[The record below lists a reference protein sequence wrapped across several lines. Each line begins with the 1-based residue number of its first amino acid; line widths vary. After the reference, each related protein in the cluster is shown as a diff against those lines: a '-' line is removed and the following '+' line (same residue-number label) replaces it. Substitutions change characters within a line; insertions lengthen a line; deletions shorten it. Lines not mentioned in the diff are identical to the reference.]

1 MLTSFA
7 DLIALSTDTYSRPL
21 LVEIGPLQIRSGR
34 HPIVSICRSSSLE
47 LPFIPNDTDL
57 KEDEQFL
64 LITGINGSGKV
75 SLIFYWLFSFQLFVV
90 DCLHETSSDHHNY
103 GSNGLFCACD

>member
-1 MLTSFA
+1 MKALLDMLTSFA
-7 DLIALSTDTYSRPL
+7 DLIALSTDTFSRPL
-21 LVEIGPLQIRSGR
+21 LVENGPLQIRSGR
-34 HPIVSICRSSSLE
+34 HPIVSVCRSNSLG

-75 SLIFYWLFSFQLFVV
+75 SFIAFIAFFLYNSL
-90 DCLHETSSDHHNY
+90 Y
-103 GSNGLFCACD
+103 